1 MGAWM
6 ICFASVGTVRYCFLL
21 VFSVFKFKNILSYC
35 TALLRYQI
43 GLSIIADFT
52 ISYFFIFWLLI
63 CKISL
68 QWNRP
73 LKAVLAY
80 ALALRG
86 GGSGVDLTLQV
97 LINVAWRR

>member
-1 MGAWM
+1 LVICKISLQWNRPLKAVLPYALALRGGGSGLDLTLHVLINVAW
-6 ICFASVGTVRYCFLL
+6 R
-21 VFSVFKFKNILSYC
+21 
-35 TALLRYQI
+35 R
-43 GLSIIADFT
+43 LSIIADFT

-86 GGSGVDLTLQV
+86 GGSGVDLTLQ
-97 LINVAWRR
+97 

>member
-1 MGAWM
+1 MAALA
-6 ICFASVGTVRYCFLL
+6 IAARAF
-21 VFSVFKFKNILSYC
+21 
-35 TALLRYQI
+35 ALLTWR
-43 GLSIIADFT
+43 APA
-52 ISYFFIFWLLI
+52 WLVI

-68 QWNRP
+68 QWHRP

-86 GGSGVDLTLQV
+86 GGSGLELTLHV